1 MRRMDLNRVDVNL
14 LVAFDALMTEGGV
27 TAAANRLHVGQSSMS
42 ATLLRLRRLLDD
54 PVLVRTGRKMVP
66 TPLAESLRIP
76 IHEAL
81 SQIDELLTERPVFD
95 PTQDHRT
102 FSILASEYATLA
114 VIQPLSLRLRTIA
127 PNVRLLIRPIW
138 TSFMDDFVRHDF
150 DFLIVPPKTIP
161 SGSTMLSS
169 ELLYLDPFVV
179 AVDESN
185 PKVNDHIDMDLFS
198 TLPYVAVKAPPRS
211 RSKTVIETQLDA
223 LGIVRQTAVTT
234 DFALAPFLLRDTLLM
249 TLLPTS
255 FASFLAEGL
264 GLKLLEPPMALQP
277 LEESLL
283 WNPRRQ
289 DEPAHRW
296 LRSEL
301 LDVTAPL
308 RRQAATT

>member
-1 MRRMDLNRVDVNL
+1 MDLDRVDMNL

-66 TPLAESLRIP
+66 TPLAESLRGP

-81 SQIDELLTERPVFD
+81 SQIDQLLTKRPVFD

-102 FSILASEYATLA
+102 FSILASEYATVA
-114 VIQPLSLRLRTIA
+114 VLQPLSVRLRTIA

-138 TSFMDDFVRHDF
+138 TTFMDDFIRNDF
-150 DFLIVPPKTIP
+150 DFMIVPTKAIP
-161 SGSTMLSS
+161 PGATLSS

-179 AVDESN
+179 AVDKSN
-185 PKVNDHIDMDLFS
+185 PKVIDRVDMELFS
-198 TLPYVAVKAPPRS
+198 TLPYIAVRTPRS
-211 RSKTVIETQLDA
+211 RIQTVIETELDA
-223 LGIVRQTAVTT
+223 LGIVRRTAVTT

-249 TLLPTS
+249 TLIPAT
-255 FASFLAEGL
+255 FASFLAEGV
-264 GLKLLEPPMALQP
+264 GLKLFEPPMALQP
-277 LEESLL
+277 LEESLF
-283 WNPRRQ
+283 WNPRLQ

-308 RRQAATT
+308 RQQAATT